1 MKASLVNQVA
11 KFFKFV
17 GPETIT
23 EQKLLQECKEV
34 AASSWNSH
42 ARAFSSLHP
51 VASAHEATIKQL
63 KFLLASA
70 PMMEMPSAALE
81 ARAAVGASIAPFAYI
96 HPKTMAKIT
105 FEPVKGSFMIFPGSP
120 TKWVLTSLM
129 PERRVIFSPLAIPGL
144 EKILAE

>member
-1 MKASLVNQVA
+1 VSN
-11 KFFKFV
+11 FFF
-17 GPETIT
+17 GRR
-23 EQKLLQECKEV
+23 KEV
-34 AASSWNSH
+34 SASELNAARGQLGISSTANRESSSC
-42 ARAFSSLHP
+42 AFSCLHP
-51 VASAHEATIKQL
+51 VASAHESTIKQL

-70 PMMEMPSAALE
+70 PMIDVPADP
-81 ARAAVGASIAPFAYI
+81 RAAREWTKRVSTPFAYI